1 MRSRRWIR
9 AAAVATGVVAYL
21 AWGAAPAAAHV
32 EVAEAKPNGDGTTT
46 LTFAFDHSC
55 DDSPT
60 TELVVAL
67 PEGVT
72 ATGTVE
78 PEGWSAALSGDRVT
92 FSGPGRE
99 TAEVGVTTRIV
110 AQAGDTLHFPV
121 LQRCAD
127 GNSLDWID
135 RTADSDYPAP
145 RLITTNAVLDTPPE
159 ATVAPPVAAGGG
171 TPSEGGGATLG
182 QALTVVVVF
191 VVLAAGAGLLVA
203 RRPA

>member
-1 MRSRRWIR
+1 MTSRRWIR
-9 AAAVATGVVAYL
+9 TAAVAGGVVAYL
-21 AWGAAPAAAHV
+21 ALGAAPASAHV
-32 EVAEAKPNGDGTTT
+32 EIAGAQPNGDGSTT
-46 LTFAFDHSC
+46 LTFAYDHSC

-78 PEGWSAALSGDRVT
+78 PDGWSAALSGDRVT
-92 FSGPGRE
+92 FTGPGLG
-99 TAEVGVTTRIV
+99 TAEVGVTARIT

-145 RLITTNAVLDTPPE
+145 RLIATNAVLENPPE
-159 ATVAPPVAAGGG
+159 ATAAPPAA
-171 TPSEGGGATLG
+171 SGGGASPEGAGTTLG

-191 VVLAAGAGLLVA
+191 VAVAAGAGFVLA
-203 RRPA
+203 RRTA

>member
-1 MRSRRWIR
+1 MTPRRWIR
-9 AAAVATGVVAYL
+9 TAAVAGGVVAYL
-21 AWGAAPAAAHV
+21 ALGTAPASAHV
-32 EVAEAKPNGDGTTT
+32 EVAGAQPNGDGSTT
-46 LTFAFDHSC
+46 LTFAYDHSC

-92 FSGPGRE
+92 FTGPGLE
-99 TAEVGVTTRIV
+99 TAEVGVTARIA

-127 GNSLDWID
+127 GSSLDWID

-145 RLITTNAVLDTPPE
+145 RLIATNAVLENPPE
-159 ATVAPPVAAGGG
+159 ATAAPPAAAGGSS
-171 TPSEGGGATLG
+171 PESAGATLN
-182 QALTVVVVF
+182 QALSVVVVF
-191 VVLAAGAGLLVA
+191 VAVAAGAGFVLA
-203 RRPA
+203 RRTA

>member
-1 MRSRRWIR
+1 MTPRRWIR
-9 AAAVATGVVAYL
+9 TAAVAGGVVAYL
-21 AWGAAPAAAHV
+21 ALGTAPASAHV
-32 EVAEAKPNGDGTTT
+32 EVAGAQPNGDGSTT
-46 LTFAFDHSC
+46 LTFAYDHSC

-92 FSGPGRE
+92 FTGPGLE
-99 TAEVGVTTRIV
+99 TAEVGVTARIA

-121 LQRCAD
+121 LQLCAD
-127 GNSLDWID
+127 GSSLDWID

-145 RLITTNAVLDTPPE
+145 RLIATNAVLENPPE
-159 ATVAPPVAAGGG
+159 ATAAPPAAAGGSS
-171 TPSEGGGATLG
+171 PESAGATLN
-182 QALTVVVVF
+182 QALSVVVVF
-191 VVLAAGAGLLVA
+191 VAVAAGAGFVLA
-203 RRPA
+203 RRTA